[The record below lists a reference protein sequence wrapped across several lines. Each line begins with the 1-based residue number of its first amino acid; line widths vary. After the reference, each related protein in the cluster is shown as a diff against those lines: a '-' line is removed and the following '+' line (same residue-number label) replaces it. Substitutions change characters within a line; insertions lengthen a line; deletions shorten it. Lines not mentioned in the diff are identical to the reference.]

1 LIERDVLIS
10 VKIHCFGGFH
20 NYKYKITFKIFM
32 SISSTFDRLHSEAK
46 RNRWLWLFSI
56 FCRLSLAL
64 GFIPAAVVKLI
75 DERFASGLHAKH
87 PMGHYLEALH
97 QTGYYYT
104 FIGVT
109 QLLAAIFLLIPR
121 TVTLGAFLYF
131 PVILNIT
138 ILTYATRFDGSL
150 FTAPLMTL
158 ANLYLLGW
166 NYEKW
171 KYILPFNRLASDNDV
186 TKQKGLESDVQPEKS
201 TEQQQQRAVFFRNP
215 IRLLYTRFRN
225 FLKQLFNDKF
235 PTLFFAGVFAAVV
248 IFVVGI
254 PNLYSVKPRN
264 TLPQCLRQFKDSSK
278 TKAGENFCN
287 CIHNNGEPLNK
298 CLNEYNNAP
307 DDDVGT
313 P

>member
-1 LIERDVLIS
+1 
-10 VKIHCFGGFH
+10 
-20 NYKYKITFKIFM
+20 M
-32 SISSTFDRLHSEAK
+32 SISSTLDRLHSQVK
-46 RNRWLWLFSI
+46 QNGWLWLFSI

-64 GFIPAAVVKLI
+64 GFIPAAIVKLM

-97 QTGYYYT
+97 LTGYYYT
-104 FIGVT
+104 FIGVV
-109 QLLAAIFLLIPR
+109 QLAAAIFLLLPR

-171 KYILPFNRLASDNDV
+171 KYILPFNHLEDDIRKRKSV
-186 TKQKGLESDVQPEKS
+186 ESDVQTQENADG
-201 TEQQQQRAVFFRNP
+201 RGVFSRYG
-215 IRLLYTRFRN
+215 IRSLYTRFRN
-225 FLKQLFNDKF
+225 FLKQLRNDKF
-235 PTLFFAGVFAAVV
+235 PALFFAGVFAAVV
-248 IFVVGI
+248 ICVVGI

-264 TLPQCLRQFKDSSK
+264 TLPQCVRQFKNSSK

-287 CIHNNGEPLNK
+287 CIHQNGEPLNK
-298 CLNEYNNAP
+298 CLNEFFNAP
-307 DDDVGT
+307 DDINQT